1 MTGALSRGEQPRVA
15 VSTAH
20 NDVPAGSR
28 GVVTGHDGTA
38 DEPFTVRVTLDGAD
52 RDVTF
57 PATALSL
64 VPRTRAEIIA
74 RTAATPGADTADGS
88 TDPDREAGAQQSG
101 AGASGDAAAGGGAPA
116 ESGTPDAAA
125 AGDAP
130 AKPGSSDAPAK
141 PGSSDAAA
149 DPAAGG
155 SNGEAPARKT
165 KPAKSAGRKAT
176 RSAGGDVVIT
186 VTVAGDGASVEA
198 THGTRKLVKGATLP
212 VGAGHALAQLVNIES
227 VTAAV
232 EAVIAEHRTAKE
244 AEADQLRNRLA
255 ELEKQLAEYQD
266 IDVPDPA

>member
-20 NDVPAGSR
+20 NDVPSGTR
-28 GVVTGHDGTA
+28 GVVVGHDDTA
-38 DEPFTVRVTLDGAD
+38 DEPFTVRVTVDGTD

-57 PATALSL
+57 PTTALSL

-74 RTAATPGADTADGS
+74 RTAADGTPA
-88 TDPDREAGAQQSG
+88 
-101 AGASGDAAAGGGAPA
+101 GDAATGSADPSAPQQQDRSDAGSSADEPA
-116 ESGTPDAAA
+116 TAGAAA
-125 AGDAP
+125 GPAGTEPAAGATNGDAP
-130 AKPGSSDAPAK
+130 AKTKS
-141 PGSSDAAA
+141 
-149 DPAAGG
+149 
-155 SNGEAPARKT
+155 
-165 KPAKSAGRKAT
+165 KPAKSAGRKAA

-186 VTVAGDGASVEA
+186 VTVAGDGATVEA
-198 THGTRKLVKGATLP
+198 THGTRKLVKGASLP

-244 AEADQLRNRLA
+244 AEAIQLRNRLA
-255 ELEKQLAEYQD
+255 ELEKELAEYQD